1 MAKPL
6 KMPQVGQDIETA
18 ILSRWLVKEGDYVK
32 EGDIYAEAESDKAA
46 FDLEAEASGTV
57 LKLLYAELEEVQVLE
72 PIAWVGEPGEK
83 LDDVSPADRSND
95 KKNEKAEKTSEIQ
108 SAAEQNVISI
118 EPGKIAVSPSARRVA
133 KEHGIDISGIVG
145 TGPNGRIV
153 KADVMEA
160 AASLAKKLQPNGR
173 DIVPV
178 AMDDDREVPFS
189 KMRKRIAERL
199 SLSKQTIPHY
209 YLFAEVNMSAALAW
223 RKEYNAEGDEKKV
236 SINDIVVKAAAS
248 ALSEYRELNGHVAD
262 DKLIMRKRINIGIA
276 VSTDDGLLVPVIP
289 DADMKTVDEIG
300 KVSKTIARDA
310 RRGMLKAGSK
320 GTFTISNLGMHGISS
335 FLPIINPPECAILG
349 VGGLE
354 KKLSVNSNSGFD
366 ICDMLTLTLACD
378 HRAVDGARGAD
389 FLSRIKNIL
398 EKVDFIS

>member
-18 ILSRWLVKEGDYVK
+18 ILSRWLIKEGDYVN

-57 LKLLYAELEEVQVLE
+57 LKILYAELEEVKVLE
-72 PIAWVGEPGEK
+72 PIAWVGEPGENI
-83 LDDVSPADRSND
+83 DDVLSPDEKPSPAVD
-95 KKNEKAEKTSEIQ
+95 E
-108 SAAEQNVISI
+108 AAEDKEEDDENIIRMETV
-118 EPGKIAVSPSARRVA
+118 KVAVSPSARRVA
-133 KEHGIDISGIVG
+133 KEHGIDLTGIVG
-145 TGPNGRIV
+145 TGPDGRIV
-153 KADVMEA
+153 KADVMAA
-160 AASLAKKLQPNGR
+160 AASRAKNLQPNGR
-173 DIVPV
+173 DDVPV
-178 AMDDDREVPFS
+178 AMDEDREVPFS
-189 KMRKRIAERL
+189 KMRKKIAKRL

-209 YLFAEVNMSAALAW
+209 YLFADVNMSAALAW
-223 RKEYNAEGDEKKV
+223 RKAHNAGDDDSKV
-236 SINDIVVKAAAS
+236 SINDIIVKAAAS
-248 ALSEYRELNGHVAD
+248 ALSEYRDLNGHVGD
-262 DKLIMRKRINIGIA
+262 DKLIMRKSINIGIA
-276 VSTDDGLLVPVIP
+276 VSTDEGLLVPVIP
-289 DADMKTVDEIG
+289 EADRQTVDEIG
-300 KVSKTIARDA
+300 KVSRTIARDA
-310 RRGMLKAGSK
+310 RKGVLKAGTK

-378 HRAVDGARGAD
+378 HRVVDGARGAD

-398 EKVDFIS
+398 EVVDFIS